1 MDWKNDLRRTQS
13 MRSISSSTW
22 TDTGLRDKMAS
33 VSELVARY
41 QTSVSSSSG
50 AKATSRHSTPG
61 ATKPESTPS
70 PQPSRETSLEFLLRR
85 NEERKQSGAQ
95 PSLTRSKS
103 VGSLQNSSGSIEA
116 LKAVFE
122 PKGAAKTK
130 ARSSFPP
137 ASATPNGMAEMPV
150 VMNGEAEDTLSPAE
164 GKKLLTENHIKY
176 EHHENQKVGSQIQAE
191 KRRTVGGIDF
201 EKMAAS
207 QAEEKRKLFA
217 EQRDNA
223 VVHSKDVVS
232 VSVRAISALYM
243 SKVATQDSARKLSK
257 PEQQQAFSSG
267 KKTKLTKMEE
277 DSHHTE
283 VEDLPGTS
291 SQPLVPSQLSRETL
305 YKQRQKC
312 ELRRLLKHTHP
323 ELTMLDDFVDEELA
337 EVWSSEEVAAGETG
351 YEGEVLSRRL
361 IFENRT
367 LGDNALPSTLKI
379 QTAQEEVE
387 RYDLNKTILE
397 PQTERI
403 LEDNTL
409 FNANLG
415 LKKDSEEEL
424 KRIDVQAAR
433 RIFENQSQST
443 SRPNQD
449 GSQGKVSM
457 FGDEGSILEKQNKPS
472 ERKEKEHSGDKS
484 STNNVEEQLQ
494 VSRNEGVAQTSGL
507 YSSEV
512 VCSGETLTEEESLSD
527 SGGHGKTIKTS
538 AALFLN
544 NPFISG
550 NVEQEKSFDSE
561 SQNHQ
566 SVRAEDGLTVNVKN
580 RTSLFESMP
589 FDKIRHQNR
598 EEVETRVENIKETL
612 SFLYHVK
619 AIHSSGAIIEVNE
632 TMKAKR
638 AQFLLSDSGPKID
651 YDDVTEGGAQN
662 LILQLL
668 PRTNL
673 KPQITYLKENSEGRM
688 QAVAVDV
695 PHHQHQFSA
704 NRDTEFKTANVLQ
717 LVEDIL
723 NQDNS
728 LRKGLIIQEDASNF
742 TEVILY
748 SLYKYFDEQDVKSY
762 SPPQTSDKETVE
774 TIDASLK
781 GQQICAELDMHG
793 VKGNVKLFKDCIE
806 KGDFEYLKT
815 LQAGS
820 DVQEEECSENQKLAG
835 HEGDQADE
843 SNTEWVP
850 VDIERLKSM
859 FSKDKTN
866 IQDAQISSAHVS
878 NGSFAKSQS
887 TENNRREVSCLE
899 VKKECGSLTQEDTF
913 CSVVPQLGEQVDIN
927 HAALTAEL
935 DTAHQVSTLQNAIHD
950 LQQATIE
957 AKLLYQS
964 LQETQK
970 IPLEG
975 FSDKADV
982 EPLGYLPQDEGQ
994 KVESCTEV
1002 VSHEFLAASKIIP
1015 QQDEVT
1021 ETDRKDQK
1029 SEKGQMC
1036 DARNKKDQDDDM
1048 ILKQE
1053 DQAGMTSVS
1062 TSQVSPAMDEEQE
1075 AVLQGKMQAALESLE
1090 RSNINVTR
1098 GDFRAAMIYRNSH
1111 KPSQGNP
1118 QKLENEEVVTDSKSA
1133 QAPLKQEA
1141 LIEIKKGEQEME
1153 VKQEGKVEMRE
1164 KAEQIQSEEDC
1175 RERLDEIVRGNI
1187 TAAMEIFDNLQ
1198 KQEQLQSI
1206 LSRVEEIEK
1215 DTSEVDVR
1223 ALRRAFESVPDW
1235 VVRPDK
1241 RKEKNRE
1248 AENKDKRPAVPREKT
1263 DSSSSMAHVYGDLE
1277 RASAEIMNLKEQTIA
1292 RLLDIEDAIR
1302 KALYSV
1308 STLKSDSDIAS
1319 LSFLLKES
1327 FGQKASPAGR
1337 MGSHGANESY
1347 NTREIPVATE
1357 TSSGSNQQS
1366 PPSTPSPI
1374 AIQSQETR
1382 LCPTCQ
1388 QNSKEEKF
1396 RTTKTLIC
1404 NSPAQDRRINSSK
1417 NGKNPDSPTS
1427 NREVS
1432 VLEVQTDCDGNGL
1445 ASNSNHEKTG
1455 NHFYSSKTVMATQP
1469 EPIKSTSQ
1477 EVFSPSTHQ
1486 VSTYPEVQLPINQIS
1501 TFKHK

>member
-1 MDWKNDLRRTQS
+1 MEHVFWGDSHKKQTLKV
-13 MRSISSSTW
+13 MFCSS
-22 TDTGLRDKMAS
+22 
-33 VSELVARY
+33 
-41 QTSVSSSSG
+41 
-50 AKATSRHSTPG
+50 
-61 ATKPESTPS
+61 
-70 PQPSRETSLEFLLRR
+70 
-85 NEERKQSGAQ
+85 
-95 PSLTRSKS
+95 
-103 VGSLQNSSGSIEA
+103 
-116 LKAVFE
+116 
-122 PKGAAKTK
+122 
-130 ARSSFPP
+130 
-137 ASATPNGMAEMPV
+137 
-150 VMNGEAEDTLSPAE
+150 
-164 GKKLLTENHIKY
+164 
-176 EHHENQKVGSQIQAE
+176 
-191 KRRTVGGIDF
+191 
-201 EKMAAS
+201 
-207 QAEEKRKLFA
+207 
-217 EQRDNA
+217 
-223 VVHSKDVVS
+223 
-232 VSVRAISALYM
+232 
-243 SKVATQDSARKLSK
+243 
-257 PEQQQAFSSG
+257 
-267 KKTKLTKMEE
+267 KMEE
-277 DSHHTE
+277 DSHQAE
-283 VEDLPGTS
+283 VEDLPRAS
-291 SQPLVPSQLSRETL
+291 SQPLEPLQLSRETL

-323 ELTMLDDFVDEELA
+323 ELKMVDDFVDEELA

-351 YEGEVLSRRL
+351 YEGEVLTRRL
-361 IFENRT
+361 IFENRA

-379 QTAQEEVE
+379 QTAQGGGE
-387 RYDLNKTILE
+387 RCDFNKTVLE

-403 LEDNTL
+403 LEDDTS
-409 FNANLG
+409 FNANLE
-415 LKKDSEEEL
+415 LKKYSEEDL
-424 KRIDVQAAR
+424 KRIDVQATR
-433 RIFENQSQST
+433 RIFENQSQSI

-457 FGDEGSILEKQNKPS
+457 FGDEGSILEKQNKQS
-472 ERKEKEHSGDKS
+472 ECKEREHSGDKS
-484 STNNVEEQLQ
+484 STNNMEEQLQ
-494 VSRNEGVAQTSGL
+494 VSCNDAVAQRSGL
-507 YSSEV
+507 SSHEV
-512 VCSGETLTEEESLSD
+512 VCSGGTLTEQESFSD
-527 SGGHGKTIKTS
+527 SGSQGKMIKTS

-550 NVEQEKSFDSE
+550 NVEQQKSFDSE
-561 SQNHQ
+561 SLNHQ
-566 SVRAEDGLTVNVKN
+566 SVGAEDGLTVNVKN

-589 FDKIRHQNR
+589 FDKIRHQNK
-598 EEVETRVENIKETL
+598 EEVETLVENIKETL
-612 SFLYHVK
+612 SFLFHVK

-638 AQFLLSDSGPKID
+638 APFLLSDSGPQID

-673 KPQITYLKENSEGRM
+673 KPQITYLKEDREGHM
-688 QAVAVDV
+688 QAMVVDV

-704 NRDTEFKTANVLQ
+704 NRDTEFKTANMLQ

-728 LRKGLIIQEDASNF
+728 LRKGLIVQEDANNF
-742 TEVILY
+742 TEVVLY

-762 SPPQTSDKETVE
+762 IPPQTSDKESVE
-774 TIDASLK
+774 TIDDSLK
-781 GQQICAELDMHG
+781 DQQICAELDMHG

-820 DVQEEECSENQKLAG
+820 AVQEEECSENQKLAG
-835 HEGDQADE
+835 HNGDQVDE

-850 VDIERLKSM
+850 VDIKKLKSM

-866 IQDAQISSAHVS
+866 VQGAHMSSAHVS
-878 NGSFAKSQS
+878 NVSFAKSQS
-887 TENNRREVSCLE
+887 PEINTREGSSVE
-899 VKKECGSLTQEDTF
+899 VKNECGSLAQEEAF
-913 CSVVPQLGEQVDIN
+913 CSVVPQSGEQVDVN
-927 HAALTAEL
+927 QATLMEELNTAQ
-935 DTAHQVSTLQNAIHD
+935 QVSTLQNAIHD

-964 LQETQK
+964 LQETKK
-970 IPLEG
+970 IQLQE

-982 EPLGYLPQDEGQ
+982 EPLGNLSQDVGQ
-994 KVESCTEV
+994 KVESCTAAG
-1002 VSHEFLAASKIIP
+1002 SHECLPLNIITR
-1015 QQDEVT
+1015 QDEMT
-1021 ETDRKDQK
+1021 KTDHDDEK
-1029 SEKGQMC
+1029 SEKGQIYE
-1036 DARNKKDQDDDM
+1036 ARNKKDQVDDV
-1048 ILKQE
+1048 ILKQD
-1053 DQAGMTSVS
+1053 DQADVTLESS
-1062 TSQVSPAMDEEQE
+1062 SRVSPSMDEEQE

-1111 KPSQGNP
+1111 KPCQAKR
-1118 QKLENEEVVTDSKSA
+1118 QEQEKEKVVTDSKLA
-1133 QAPLKQEA
+1133 QAPLKQGALVENSPHDA
-1141 LIEIKKGEQEME
+1141 NNKMKGQTDPASRKSKKSSGPKPAIPPKPQHLKQNQSTTPKKSNETQNKKTRNKKLTSQSPKIPQVSILDENKQSRPNDRSKEHQRHEVLNEPVMFQQTKIDPVQSSAIASESNQTDNTITTGRPEMNPAVEKHSSQNATGEDNRNKTDKNQTDLKGASQDSGGKKEFSLKTAPPKPKRLKIFQTEDKVNDSKPAQSNVDPSPDTCRLIEIKKDEQEAE

-1164 KAEQIQSEEDC
+1164 KAEQIQAEENC

-1319 LSFLLKES
+1319 LSCLLRES
-1327 FGQKASPAGR
+1327 FGQKTSPAGR
-1337 MGSHGANESY
+1337 TWSQGANESY
-1347 NTREIPVATE
+1347 NTREIPVE
-1357 TSSGSNQQS
+1357 TSSASHQQS
-1366 PPSTPSPI
+1366 PPSTPSSI

-1396 RTTKTLIC
+1396 RSAKTLIC
-1404 NSPAQDRRINSSK
+1404 NSPAQDRRMNGSK
-1417 NGKNPDSPTS
+1417 SGQNPDTPIS

-1432 VLEVQTDCDGNGL
+1432 VLEVQTDRDGNGV
-1445 ASNSNHEKTG
+1445 AANSNHEKTNG
-1455 NHFYSSKTVMATQP
+1455 SGTHFYSSKTVMATQP
-1469 EPIKSTSQ
+1469 ESINATSQ
-1477 EVFSPSTHQ
+1477 AVFSPSTHQ
-1486 VSTYPEVQLPINQIS
+1486 VSTYPEVQLPRNQIS
-1501 TFKHK
+1501 TFKPQ